1 MEIQQRIQVAQGK
14 ALELRQQ
21 REEQTNLLHNN
32 LLESEREGHRWFRT
46 AFANQHTLL
55 ADELSLE
62 RQLNQRKSEQLAEL
76 FALEGE
82 HLRHLDNIRTLG
94 QRETQKL
101 REDHFNQRDLLS
113 KEHDTTLTY
122 LRMRNI
128 ELEGQL
134 TAQQNPSA
142 HKSEHEGCQVM

>member
-1 MEIQQRIQVAQGK
+1 MEIQQRIQVAQSK

-55 ADELSLE
+55 AEELSLE
-62 RQLNQRKSEQLAEL
+62 RKLNQRKSEQMAEL

-82 HLRHLDNIRTLG
+82 HLRHMDSIRTLG
-94 QRETQKL
+94 QKDLQKL
-101 REDHFNQRDLLS
+101 REENFQKRDKLNKDHDA
-113 KEHDTTLTY
+113 TMTM
-122 LRMRNI
+122 LRMKNI
-128 ELEGQL
+128 ELEGKLL
-134 TAQQNPSA
+134 TVSQTGQQRQENEA
-142 HKSEHEGCQVM
+142 CKMM

>member
-1 MEIQQRIQVAQGK
+1 MEIQQRIQVAQSK

-55 ADELSLE
+55 AEELSLE
-62 RQLNQRKSEQLAEL
+62 RKLNQRKSEQMAEL

-82 HLRHLDNIRTLG
+82 HLRHMDNIRTLG
-94 QRETQKL
+94 QKDLQKL
-101 REDHFNQRDLLS
+101 REENFQKRDKLNKDHDS
-113 KEHDTTLTY
+113 TITM
-122 LRMRNI
+122 LRMKSI
-128 ELEGQL
+128 ELEGKLL
-134 TAQQNPSA
+134 TVSQNGQQRQENEA
-142 HKSEHEGCQVM
+142 CKMM

>member
-1 MEIQQRIQVAQGK
+1 MEIQQRIQVAQSK

-55 ADELSLE
+55 AEELSLE
-62 RQLNQRKSEQLAEL
+62 RKLNQRKSEQMAEL

-82 HLRHLDNIRTLG
+82 HLRHMDNIRTVG
-94 QRETQKL
+94 QKELQKIREENFQKRDKL
-101 REDHFNQRDLLS
+101 NKDHDAMI
-113 KEHDTTLTY
+113 TM
-122 LRMRNI
+122 LRMKNI
-128 ELEGQL
+128 ELEGKLLNVNQNG
-134 TAQQNPSA
+134 QQ
-142 HKSEHEGCQVM
+142 KQEGDTCEIM

>member
-55 ADELSLE
+55 AEELSLE

-82 HLRHLDNIRTLG
+82 HLRHLDSIRTTG
-94 QRETQKL
+94 QKETQKL
-101 REDHFNQRDLLS
+101 REDHFKQRDTLS

-122 LRMRNI
+122 LRMRNL
-128 ELEGQL
+128 ELNGQL
-134 TAQQNPSA
+134 NAQQNGSSN
-142 HKSEHEGCQVM
+142 KSEHEGCQVM